1 MNPTDSAATFVSRSN
16 KTHQMREEFEA
27 EAEAEDNGRERLKRH
42 RIEVAGHVW
51 IPDIWGQEEML
62 KDWID
67 CATFDACLVSAK
79 IISARSAL
87 VQEGRRPNSPG
98 LRIENRC

>member
-16 KTHQMREEFEA
+16 KTHQMLEEF

-42 RIEVAGHVW
+42 IIEVAGHVW
-51 IPDIWGQEEML
+51 IPGIWGQEEML

-67 CATFDACLVSAK
+67 CTTFDACLVSAK

-87 VQEGRRPNSPG
+87 VQEGRKPNSPG
-98 LRIENRC
+98 LRIVNRC